1 MATVTSAGGAP
12 IKRGVFHSARAR
24 QEALTAYLFIAPYL
38 LVTIVFTIGVILFA
52 FYISF
57 NSFDLFTA
65 PKWVGLANYL
75 KAFAPGGQFVH
86 SLVNVIWYVI
96 IVVPVQTALALSLAT
111 LINVKVRGSQVF
123 RTVFYAP
130 SVTSSVVITMIF
142 WWMFLKTGYINF
154 FLTKL
159 WSTVGA
165 TWLPLEWYNNPRG
178 LFQLIFQAFG
188 SDIPARL
195 SYLRGPS
202 VTWMVIMFQ
211 NIFTTAPTFMIM
223 FLAALQEIP
232 PTLYEAASIDGANG
246 WQKFTRITIPMLRPV
261 LLLVIVLGTIG
272 TWQVFDQVKLLTA
285 GGPLDTT
292 LVPVYLIYSDA
303 LGTNGSPQLGYA
315 AAMAFVLA
323 VIIFIF
329 TFIQR
334 RYIESGS
341 EQY

>member
-1 MATVTSAGGAP
+1 MATVTSAGAAP
-12 IKRGVFHSARAR
+12 IKRGFFHSARAR
-24 QEALTAYLFIAPYL
+24 QEAFSAYLFIAPYL
-38 LVTIVFTIGVILFA
+38 LVTLVFTVGVILFA

-57 NSFDLFTA
+57 TSFDLYTT
-65 PKWVGLANYL
+65 PKWVGLANYF
-75 KAFAPGGQFVH
+75 KAFAPSGQFIH
-86 SLVNVIWYVI
+86 SLVNVLWYVV
-96 IVVPVQTALALSLAT
+96 IVVPVQTALALALAT
-111 LINVKVRGSQVF
+111 LINVKVLGSQIF

-142 WWMFLKTGYINF
+142 WWMFLKTGYVNF

-159 WSTVGA
+159 WGTVGA
-165 TWLPLEWYNNPRG
+165 TWVPIEWYNNPRG

-188 SDIPARL
+188 SNIPSSL

-232 PTLYEAASIDGANG
+232 PTLYEAAAIDGANG
-246 WQKFTRITIPMLRPV
+246 WHKFTQITIPMLRPV

-272 TWQVFDQVKLLTA
+272 TWQVFDQVKILTA

-292 LVPVYLIYSDA
+292 LVPVYLIYSEA
-303 LGTNGSPQLGYA
+303 LGTNGPPQMGYA

-323 VIIFIF
+323 IIIFAF
-329 TFIQR
+329 TFVQR

>member
-1 MATVTSAGGAP
+1 MATVTSASVP
-12 IKRGVFHSARAR
+12 VKRGIFHSTRAR
-24 QEALTAYLFIAPYL
+24 QEALAAYLFIAPYL

-57 NSFDLFTA
+57 TSFDLYTT
-65 PKWVGLANYL
+65 PKWLGLANYL
-75 KAFAPGGQFVH
+75 KTFNPGGQFVH
-86 SLVNVIWYVI
+86 SLVNVLWYVV
-96 IVVPVQTALALSLAT
+96 IVVPFQTALALALAT

-123 RTVFYAP
+123 RTIFYAP

-142 WWMFLKTGYINF
+142 WWMFLKTGYVNYA
-154 FLTKL
+154 LTKL
-159 WSTVGA
+159 WSAVGA
-165 TWLPLEWYNNPRG
+165 TWLPLEWYNDPRG
-178 LFQLIFQAFG
+178 LFQLIFKAFG

-232 PTLYEAASIDGANG
+232 PTLYEAAAIDGANG

-292 LVPVYLIYSDA
+292 LVPVYLIYSEA
-303 LGTNGSPQLGYA
+303 LGRNGAPQMGYA

>member
-24 QEALTAYLFIAPYL
+24 QEALSAYMFIAPYL
-38 LVTIVFTIGVILFA
+38 LVTVVFTIGVILFA

-57 NSFDLFTA
+57 TSFNLYTT
-65 PKWVGLANYL
+65 PKWVGLANYF

-86 SLVNVIWYVI
+86 SLVNVIWYVV
-96 IVVPVQTALALSLAT
+96 IVVPVQTALALALAT
-111 LINVKVRGSQVF
+111 LINVKVRGSQIF

-142 WWMFLKTGYINF
+142 FWLYLKTGYFNF

-159 WSTVGA
+159 WGIFGA
-165 TWLPLEWYNNPRG
+165 TWVRVEWLGDPRG
-178 LFQLIFQAFG
+178 LFQLIFRAFG
-188 SDIPARL
+188 SDIPSRL

-202 VTWMVIMFQ
+202 VTWMAIMFQ

-246 WQKFTRITIPMLRPV
+246 WQKFVRITIPMLRPV
-261 LLLVIVLGTIG
+261 LLLVVVLGTIG

-292 LVPVYLIYSDA
+292 LVPVFLIFSEA
-303 LGTNGSPQLGYA
+303 LGTNGPPQMGYA
-315 AAMAFVLA
+315 AAMAFLLA
-323 VIIFIF
+323 IIIFVF

-334 RYIESGS
+334 RFIESGS